1 MAEPVV
7 FISHFRLKPGGEEA
21 LRQGWTNIVG
31 QLEPIKPR
39 TLMFE
44 LYIDDAGRAATIIHV
59 FADADA
65 MDRHF
70 EGSDERSRAAY
81 EYIEPTGWE
90 IYGQGSAAAVQQMER
105 EAAEFGVTLTV
116 QAKPMGGFLRL
127 TPPAD

>member
-7 FISHFRLKPGGEEA
+7 FISHFRVKEGGEQA
-21 LRQGWTNIVG
+21 LRQGWAGIVA

-44 LYIDDAGRAATIIHV
+44 LYADDAGGEATIIHV
-59 FADADA
+59 FSDADA

-70 EGSDERSRAAY
+70 EGSEERSAAAY

-90 IYGQGSAAAVQQMER
+90 IYGPGSAAAVRQIER
-105 EAAEFGVTLTV
+105 EAAEIGVSLTV
-116 QAKPMGGFLRL
+116 QSRPMGGFLRL
-127 TPPAD
+127 APTTG